1 MTNVSITAL
10 PVYILILARTQVGYV
25 SGKGVVKLPSVTNS
39 TRGNTILTDIK
50 EAR

>member
-1 MTNVSITAL
+1 MVKQNRGLQLQNSVDS
-10 PVYILILARTQVGYV
+10 VGYV
-25 SGKGVVKLPSVTNS
+25 NGKGVVKLPSVTNS